1 MKNKDKIIRTGMED
15 IEVLADSV
23 LKHLTNFDT
32 YEEKEEYLKFFD
44 TTMFTYLLARKL
56 YEKSAWQINK
66 KMI

>member
-32 YEEKEEYLKFFD
+32 DEEKEEYLKFFE
-44 TTMFTYLLARKL
+44 TKMFAYLLARKM
-56 YEKSAWQINK
+56 YEKSA
-66 KMI
+66 